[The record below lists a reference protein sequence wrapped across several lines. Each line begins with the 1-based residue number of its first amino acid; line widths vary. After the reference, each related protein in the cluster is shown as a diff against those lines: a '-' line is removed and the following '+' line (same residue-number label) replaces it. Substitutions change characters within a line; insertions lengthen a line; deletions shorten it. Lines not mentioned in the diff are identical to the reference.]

1 MKVKRMNI
9 SSSRVRLEILFTFFF
24 QIVEL
29 GPLRDGLCSYLL
41 CVCVCVSV
49 ISIDRVIFEWKIV

>member
-9 SSSRVRLEILFTFFF
+9 PSSRVRLEILFTFFF

-41 CVCVCVSV
+41 CVCVCVC
-49 ISIDRVIFEWKIV
+49 DFD